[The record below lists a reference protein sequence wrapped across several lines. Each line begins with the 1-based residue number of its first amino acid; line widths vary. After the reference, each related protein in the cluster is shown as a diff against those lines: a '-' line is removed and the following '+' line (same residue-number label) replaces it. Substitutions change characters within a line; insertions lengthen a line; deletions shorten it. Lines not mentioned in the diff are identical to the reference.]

1 MLFFN
6 ARDAKHNN
14 ANVMLDDDIASA
26 PATDPTDSQLVN
38 SDDANNFIDL

>member
-14 ANVMLDDDIASA
+14 ANVMLDNDIAS
-26 PATDPTDSQLVN
+26 ATDPTDSQLVN